1 MAARRARR
9 RAFPGSWVRTTQ
21 SDATSV
27 GRVWRAALFT
37 WKCRPSSHKNS
48 RPRMATLTCSGNAVA
63 FYSAFLPATTRRAL
77 GGGRYSSVLI
87 WSETFAN
94 SGSVF
99 LSRRSS
105 VSGRCS
111 RMAKAASS
119 MRSALL
125 IVSMPTGGARWE
137 GFVIEALIAAAPSA
151 TRPYFFPNASK
162 RRSRSGAGV
171 HPRSAVGDRNQ
182 EEQCANYLEG
192 ASRSHPTT
200 LSPGVGSSYITG
212 TQPIHARWHRSHHIA
227 RCH

>member
-171 HPRSAVGDRNQ
+171 YPRSAVGDRN
-182 EEQCANYLEG
+182 
-192 ASRSHPTT
+192 
-200 LSPGVGSSYITG
+200 
-212 TQPIHARWHRSHHIA
+212 
-227 RCH
+227 